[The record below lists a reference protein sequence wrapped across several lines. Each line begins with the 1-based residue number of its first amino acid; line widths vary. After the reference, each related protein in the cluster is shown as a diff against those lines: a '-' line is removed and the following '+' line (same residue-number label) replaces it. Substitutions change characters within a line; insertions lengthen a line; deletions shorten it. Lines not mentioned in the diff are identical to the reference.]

1 MLVMKA
7 VGYARI
13 SKQNERGV
21 SLEAQV
27 AKIRAMAEVQGA
39 ELVDVIV
46 EDGESA
52 KSLERPGMQRLL
64 QMADNSVVSAV
75 IIAKLDRITRSV
87 KDLAELLERFS
98 RRGVALVSV
107 AESLDTATASGR
119 LVMNLL
125 VSVSQWER
133 ETIGERTRQA
143 LDFKKS
149 NNERVGNIAYG
160 YQLSADAKHVEQ
172 NFSEQAI
179 LSRMSDLRRAGL
191 TLRQIAERLNENG
204 YQTRR
209 GSKWRHVYIASV
221 LKNSGTVT
229 EVAA

>member
-1 MLVMKA
+1 MKA

-13 SKQNERGV
+13 SKQTDRGV

-39 ELVDVIV
+39 ELIDVIV

-52 KSLERPGMQRLL
+52 KSLERPGLQRLL
-64 QMADNSVVSAV
+64 KLTDSSLVNVVV
-75 IIAKLDRITRSV
+75 IAKLDRITRSV

-98 RRGVALVSV
+98 RRDVALVSI

-125 VSVSQWER
+125 MSVSQWER

-160 YQLSADAKHVEQ
+160 YQLSADAKHVER
-172 NFSEQAI
+172 NVSEQAI
-179 LSRMSDLRRAGL
+179 LSRMFDLRRAGL

-204 YQTRR
+204 CRTRC
-209 GSKWRHVYIASV
+209 GSTWRHVYIASV
-221 LKNSGTVT
+221 LKNCGTVT
-229 EVAA
+229 KVAA